1 MAEVKW
7 IKIVTDIFD
16 DEKVLLIENMPEADS
31 IIVIWFKLLC
41 MAGKQNNNGVFM
53 MNDKIPYTDEML
65 ATIFRRPLNTVRLA
79 LSIFEKYG
87 MIEIVNNV
95 YTITNWEK
103 HQSLDA
109 LQKQKE
115 QNRLRVAAY
124 RDRKRAE
131 LQECNAN
138 SNVTVTECNGVDKD
152 IEEERERDKDT
163 KKENI
168 KRKSDFSFAL
178 EVEEIISYLNEK
190 CCSNYKTNNKATVRH
205 IRARLSEG
213 YTIDDFKKV
222 INKKYNSWNGTDMA
236 KYLRPETLFG
246 TKFESYLNEQE
257 SAVDKEKAE
266 LKRIASAYDH
276 LG

>member
-79 LSIFEKYG
+79 LSVFEKYG

-124 RDRKRAE
+124 RDRKRAA

-138 SNVTVTECNGVDKD
+138 SNVTVTECNGADKD
-152 IEEERERDKDT
+152 IEEEREIDKD
-163 KKENI
+163 NI
-168 KRKSDFSFAL
+168 KESVKRKTASRFSPPTL
-178 EVEEIISYLNEK
+178 EEVIAYCNER
-190 CCSNYKTNNKATVRH
+190 NNGVDPQRFVDYYTANGWKVGRNAMKDWKAAVRTW
-205 IRARLSEG
+205 E
-213 YTIDDFKKV
+213 
-222 INKKYNSWNGTDMA
+222 NGKD
-236 KYLRPETLFG
+236 
-246 TKFESYLNEQE
+246 
-257 SAVDKEKAE
+257 SAAEREKAE
-266 LKRIASAYDH
+266 LKRIAAAYDN